1 MFGWLRGQTDDLF
14 GRSGRWATVR
24 KQHLEREPACA
35 ACGRA
40 KELEVHH
47 IQPYHEHPELELDPG
62 NLITL
67 CADPCHLVHG
77 HLLNWKRS
85 NEAVREDA
93 ARYRRRIEACGGQ
106 GALG

>member
-1 MFGWLRGQTDDLF
+1 MFGWLKRQIDEY

-24 KQHLEREPACA
+24 RQHLEREPACA

-40 KELEVHH
+40 KDLEVHH
-47 IQPYHEHPELELDPG
+47 IKPYHEHPELELDAG

-77 HLLNWKRS
+77 HLLNFRRS
-85 NEAVREDA
+85 NPAVREDA
-93 ARYRRRIEACGGQ
+93 ERYRSRIEACGGQ
-106 GALG
+106 AAVG